1 MSEPIKS
8 KLSNISKLLNSEDL
22 VLIGLGVEEIEKL
35 IDKKYKLINSENY
48 IDFHKILNQI
58 IKKPNQYNKEFPKKL
73 PKSITSL
80 SRCFTLFCKGPR
92 EFPLR

>member
-22 VLIGLGVEEIEKL
+22 VLIGLEVEEIEKL

-48 IDFHKILNQI
+48 IDFHKVLNQI
-58 IKKPNQYNKEFPKKL
+58 TKKPNQYNKVSPLYLSDPVAEKKDISWFV
-73 PKSITSL
+73 KKKT
-80 SRCFTLFCKGPR
+80 
-92 EFPLR
+92 